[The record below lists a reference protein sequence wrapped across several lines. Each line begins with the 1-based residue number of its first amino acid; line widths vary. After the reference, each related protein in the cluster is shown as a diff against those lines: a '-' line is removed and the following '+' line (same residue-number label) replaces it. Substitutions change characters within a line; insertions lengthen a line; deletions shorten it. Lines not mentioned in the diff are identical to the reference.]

1 MGGEKMNNQK
11 FFGLYCGYS
20 QEDIKQMIS
29 EIKRDD
35 LTSLMDNYVLK
46 KHHDY
51 IVMEDKWEAEPPKI
65 LQGEVEKVIL
75 DAVALEYLGRK
86 SRFKN
91 MKALIDYMVRE
102 EEADMEEYL
111 RNEEEWEY

>member
-1 MGGEKMNNQK
+1 MNKK
-11 FFGLYCGYS
+11 FYSLYCGYG
-20 QEDIKQMIS
+20 QDDIENMIK
-29 EIKRDD
+29 EVHKGGY
-35 LTSLMDNYVLK
+35 TSLMDNYIIK
-46 KHHDY
+46 K
-51 IVMEDKWEAEPPKI
+51 IENQIFVMEDKWEAEPPKI

-102 EEADMEEYL
+102 EETDMEEYL

>member
-1 MGGEKMNNQK
+1 MNNKK

-20 QEDIKQMIS
+20 QEDIL
-29 EIKRDD
+29 EIKKEIQNEGY
-35 LTSLMDNYVLK
+35 SYLMDNYILRQQNNRR
-46 KHHDY
+46 
-51 IVMEDKWEAEPPKI
+51 IIMEDKWEAEPPKI

-91 MKALIDYMVRE
+91 IKALIDYMVRE